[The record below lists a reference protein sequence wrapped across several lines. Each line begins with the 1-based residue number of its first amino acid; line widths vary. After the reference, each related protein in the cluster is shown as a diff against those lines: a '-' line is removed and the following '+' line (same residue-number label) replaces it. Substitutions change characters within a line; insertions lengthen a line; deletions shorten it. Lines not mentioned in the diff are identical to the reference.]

1 MAQCENMP
9 LSFARHW
16 QVIGQK
22 GRQLWIGR
30 HYLRILGPVDD
41 VFGKSVVTRSVG
53 LNILDVINVGL
64 RALFWLGSWYH
75 KQSLV
80 NDTISL
86 YSIHNNVLVITF

>member
-1 MAQCENMP
+1 MFIRFSDFVDLAVCENMP

-41 VFGKSVVTRSVG
+41 VFGEHVCY
-53 LNILDVINVGL
+53 
-64 RALFWLGSWYH
+64 LFL
-75 KQSLV
+75 
-80 NDTISL
+80 
-86 YSIHNNVLVITF
+86 